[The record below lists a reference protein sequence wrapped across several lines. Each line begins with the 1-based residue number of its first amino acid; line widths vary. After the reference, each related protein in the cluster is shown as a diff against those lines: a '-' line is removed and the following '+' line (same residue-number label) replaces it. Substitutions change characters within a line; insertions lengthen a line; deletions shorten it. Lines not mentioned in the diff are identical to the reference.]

1 MNNRVVDMRCLR
13 SLFLLLF
20 GCGSGAG
27 SSTQAV
33 SDASSPNDSGACVQ
47 IDSSTGNVRVCT
59 EYLPGNQAIVPAAR
73 DACTGVINGYASH
86 WDTLCPANPV
96 NGCKYPPGTFG
107 VPGVQVVWYYLT
119 AGGCTTEGTTITPE
133 GYTFADAGT
142 S

>member
-1 MNNRVVDMRCLR
+1 MERSTGRWPRVQHHGAEDCQQAENLGLR
-13 SLFLLLF
+13 TS
-20 GCGSGAG
+20 AE
-27 SSTQAV
+27 ST
-33 SDASSPNDSGACVQ
+33 P
-47 IDSSTGNVRVCT
+47 STGNVRACT

-86 WDTLCPANPV
+86 WDPLCPASPV

-119 AGGCTTEGTTITPE
+119 AGGCATEGTTITPE